1 MSLIGL
7 QKKILAFHL
16 SFCSVSSCP
25 ALLLQTIAETF
36 CKAIGLIWRTSEVT
50 LRTTADKDH
59 GHRSWQ
65 VRFLFYENRN
75 SGELSRGWRRFCTDN
90 RIKEGDICTFN
101 VIETTLWHVDITRH
115 GEDQGTISNELEQ
128 SDKTR
133 KFPKLCN
140 RN

>member
-1 MSLIGL
+1 M
-7 QKKILAFHL
+7 
-16 SFCSVSSCP
+16 
-25 ALLLQTIAETF
+25 
-36 CKAIGLIWRTSEVT
+36 
-50 LRTTADKDH
+50 ADKDH

-65 VRFLFYENRN
+65 VGFLFYENRN
-75 SGELSRGWRRFCTDN
+75 SGELTRGWRFCTDN
-90 RIKEGDICTFN
+90 MIKEGDICTFN

>member
-25 ALLLQTIAETF
+25 ALLLQSVPRNF
-36 CKAIGLIWRTSEVT
+36 CKAIGLWRTSEVT
-50 LRTTADKDH
+50 LRTTAYEDH

>member
-25 ALLLQTIAETF
+25 ALLLQTIAGTF
-36 CKAIGLIWRTSEVT
+36 CKAIGLWRTSEVT
-50 LRTTADKDH
+50 LRTMADKDH

-65 VRFLFYENRN
+65 VGFLFYENRN
-75 SGELSRGWRRFCTDN
+75 SGELTRGWRRFCTDN

-115 GEDQGTISNELEQ
+115 CDISNELEQ